1 MKTKKLSKRKRMD
14 LPTSLLYSIKILK
27 VKITFT
33 TTLGEF
39 DFLEKLETYI
49 KLFSKSSNDLFHLV

>member
-1 MKTKKLSKRKRMD
+1 MD
-14 LPTSLLYSIKILK
+14 LPTSLLYSINILK